1 MHSFPTSVGTVE
13 IVVHEASRIVS
24 ISRLNAEGRPVASTM
39 CDWDASDLVT
49 SIASVKVPLSEAREI
64 ADDVKAAHH
73 ALEHPPVQPQPQQY
87 PLQAYAPQ
95 SRRMLETA
103 GVGIRFVALLLDAI
117 IVFFPLGFIYGFLT
131 TATEPRLATSSSAN
145 SSLSGKETL
154 LFAVIGF
161 GYYIFAEVFYGQ
173 TIGKRIVGIRVVD
186 EDGGHVGFGAAVVR
200 NLLRFVDGLFFY
212 LVGALF
218 AFSSPRGQRLGDRAA
233 HTVVV
238 RRG

>member
-39 CDWDASDLVT
+39 CDWDANDLAT

-64 ADDVKAAHH
+64 ADDVKSLHPDLVFAPPPPSQPLYAA
-73 ALEHPPVQPQPQQY
+73 PQP
-87 PLQAYAPQ
+87 PRRLEAATI
-95 SRRMLETA
+95 SRRFA
-103 GVGIRFVALLLDAI
+103 AVLLDSI
-117 IVFFPLGFIYGFLT
+117 IVFFPIGFLMGLMSGGGYAERGDGYANAGVT
-131 TATEPRLATSSSAN
+131 VGADVQLFFVFIGLCYYALAE
-145 SSLSGKETL
+145 GM
-154 LFAVIGF
+154 F
-161 GYYIFAEVFYGQ
+161 GQ
-173 TIGKRIVGIRVVD
+173 TLGKRIVGIRVVD
-186 EDGGHVGFGAAVVR
+186 EDGSHLGFGAAVVR
-200 NLLRFVDGLFFY
+200 NLLRLVDGLFFY

-238 RRG
+238 RRA

>member
-1 MHSFPTSVGTVE
+1 MHTFPTSVGTVE

-39 CDWDASDLVT
+39 CDWDTTDLAT
-49 SIASVKVPLSEAREI
+49 AITGIKVPFSEAREI
-64 ADDVKAAHH
+64 ADDVKAAHSS
-73 ALEHPPVQPQPQQY
+73 LELPPVQPQQTHY
-87 PLQAYAPQ
+87 PLHTPQ
-95 SRRMLETA
+95 PRRVLETA

-117 IVFFPLGFIYGFLT
+117 IVFFPLGFVYGFLT
-131 TATEPRLATSSSAN
+131 AVTQPEVVTSSSTN
-145 SSLSGKETL
+145 SSFSGKETL
-154 LFAVIGF
+154 LFAMIGF
-161 GYYIFAEVFYGQ
+161 GYYVFAEGFYGQ

-238 RRG
+238 RRA